1 MFLNAVILVLQEIL
15 EAALLISVML
25 VLTHELRRH
34 WLDRFHL
41 RTSWVVHSV
50 GWGIVGA
57 IVYAWLMPTVSVWF
71 DYAGLEVINA
81 CMQFFIILFLLGF
94 CYVLNP
100 KVFLAEARRRS
111 TIASVCMV
119 CVVALGI
126 TREGSEIILYGA
138 GIMGQPENVAPVVLG
153 GLMAAGIGVSSGWF
167 LFYGLVSLKHNA
179 AFRTAFVLLAL
190 FAGNMAAQGV
200 LLLTQAD
207 WLPYTV
213 ELWDSSGLLAEY
225 TVPGQLLYALIGYE
239 ATPSL
244 LQGGA
249 YLIAALLVL
258 SSPLFLFARNPARAQ
273 LSS

>member
-1 MFLNAVILVLQEIL
+1 MFLNSVILVLQEIL

-34 WLDRFHL
+34 WRDCFQL
-41 RTSWVVHSV
+41 RTIWVLYSV
-50 GWGIVGA
+50 AWGVAGA

-71 DYAGLEVINA
+71 DYSGLEVINA
-81 CMQFFIILFLLGF
+81 CMQFFIIFFLLGF

-100 KVFLAEARRRS
+100 KVFETQASLRS

-138 GIMGQPENVAPVVLG
+138 GIMGQPENISPVVLG
-153 GLMAAGIGVSSGWF
+153 GLMATGIGISSGWF
-167 LFYGLVSLKHNA
+167 LFYGLVSLKHSA

-213 ELWDSSGLLAEY
+213 ELWDSSSLLPEY

-249 YLIAALLVL
+249 YLLAALLVL
-258 SSPLFLFARNPARAQ
+258 SSPLFMLALTPSRAQ
-273 LSS
+273 SS